1 MKPPVTMVCSIP
13 VSAAWNAF
21 CRCCSLPAMT
31 NSTAAAFMP
40 ATASSV
46 ITSNSSSATTSAAP
60 RCLPPPPVLKCVFV
74 TTGILWL
81 NLSTRCG
88 SEWFSRPTGAGSAL
102 LRQAVSVLVR
112 MIGDEA
118 RLRAVGA
125 HQDPDP
131 HRDDLR
137 RVLRRRRSG
146 GQQVRQRRARVEIF
160 ARSAARCAAAAQID
174 PVLHLQVLDAGHQLL
189 VRHRKDGLKG
199 GAGAGSQGLAPQRG
213 HAGRAR
219 ALIA

>member
-88 SEWFSRPTGAGSAL
+88 SEWFSRPTGAGS
-102 LRQAVSVLVR
+102 
-112 MIGDEA
+112 
-118 RLRAVGA
+118 
-125 HQDPDP
+125 
-131 HRDDLR
+131 
-137 RVLRRRRSG
+137 
-146 GQQVRQRRARVEIF
+146 
-160 ARSAARCAAAAQID
+160 
-174 PVLHLQVLDAGHQLL
+174 
-189 VRHRKDGLKG
+189 
-199 GAGAGSQGLAPQRG
+199 QGLAPQRG
-213 HAGRAR
+213 HAGLAR
-219 ALIA
+219 ALIDVIEVDDQIVDLRVEVLTKGAGDVRDQEA